1 MAVLFLMGT
10 LNPCDAQ
17 NYLETQVEKIL
28 YDKVSLPEQE
38 RMRACAKEE
47 LRWLAAHGM
56 ADLYLLLAK
65 WTRLLQENKL
75 AWWCSLPRTPVV
87 GWLLGIRQA
96 KEDSAQAWEALE
108 PEEEITLLVSEL
120 GEKMLLAVALR
131 QPSQLESPERYIPI
145 RWNCFWPKAVLG
157 DLSEGTV
164 PALLKKPVC
173 SVFRYD
179 GLAQL
184 ERLERDTGF
193 HRRDQ
198 AMTSE
203 EIRDCFLAPG
213 WVNTTEQSK
222 HLFLMQLLWQEAKLP
237 ESPTFVDK
245 AALDEMLKFSGVQG
259 WFEDLALALLLDSS
273 WNAGGDPVSFSL
285 SRSMQ
290 TKTGYRCPTGTAL
303 PAMQKRQAD
312 ERDST
317 GKVSIDAEVRWA
329 DRLQHLFAPQYLRG
343 ICEIQLRIDYYRRHH
358 PLDWRRVMEAETP
371 EVVSE
376 ELTMALEALA
386 STSVRLEEYHA
397 LVKAGVLADY
407 ERLSFSLGD
416 RKFEQRYPEHPMAE
430 RNLRVRMGAADFIRD
445 LAASRLSYFPEI
457 VLDKLHELLFDCSGA
472 VRHSLTTAL
481 YHAGNLAS
489 VAALNRL
496 VQEETGSAMVRDTAE
511 VAALRCRQ
519 RGAAV
524 KDVPLE
530 KSALSLVSSNV
541 ALAIEMNRFAKQVGC
556 QLVFPEP
563 QTLDLAVF
571 PAVVRVVNRR
581 EQGIAGW
588 KAFVELCQDPA
599 PLILIDGFLPDEEAA
614 WGAPPC
620 SWGGVCRAEEWMVDW
635 IIEKIG
641 EFLANERTWAGNSAT
656 KTERKSN

>member
-17 NYLETQVEKIL
+17 NYLETQVEKML

-47 LRWLAAHGM
+47 MRWLAAHGM

-65 WTRLLQENKL
+65 WTRLLQENQL

-96 KEDSAQAWEALE
+96 KADSAQAWEALE

-120 GEKMLLAVALR
+120 GEKMLLALALR

-145 RWNCFWPKAVLG
+145 RWNCFWPKEKLG
-157 DLSEGTV
+157 EQIEGAV
-164 PALLKKPVC
+164 PAMFQKPGC

-213 WVNTTEQSK
+213 WVNPAEQSK
-222 HLFLMQLLWQEAKLP
+222 HLFLMQLLWKEANLP

-273 WNAGGDPVSFSL
+273 WNAGGDSVSFFLSL
-285 SRSMQ
+285 SMQ
-290 TKTGYRCPTGTAL
+290 AAAGYRCPTGTAL
-303 PAMQKRQAD
+303 PALQKQQAN
-312 ERDST
+312 ERDSAS
-317 GKVSIDAEVRWA
+317 KVSIDTEVRWA
-329 DRLQHLFAPQYLRG
+329 DRMQQLFAPQYLRG

-358 PLDWRRVMEAETP
+358 PLDWRRVMDAETP

-376 ELTMALEALA
+376 KLAMALEALA

-397 LVKAGVLADY
+397 RVEAGVLADY
-407 ERLSFSLGD
+407 DRLSFSLGD
-416 RKFEQRYPEHPMAE
+416 RKFEQRYPEHPMTE

-445 LAASRLSYFPEI
+445 LAAARLSYFPEI
-457 VLDKLHELLFDCSGA
+457 VLDKLHDLLFDCSGA
-472 VRHSLTTAL
+472 VRHSLATAL

-496 VQEETGSAMVRDTAE
+496 VREETGAAMVRDTAE
-511 VAALRCRQ
+511 MAALRCRQ

-524 KDVPLE
+524 KDVPME
-530 KSALSLVSSNV
+530 KPALSLVSSNV
-541 ALAIEMNRFAKQVGC
+541 ALAIEMNRLAKQVGC

-563 QTLDLAVF
+563 QTLDLTVF

-581 EQGIAGW
+581 ELGIKGW
-588 KAFVELCQDPA
+588 KAFVELCQDHA

-614 WGAPPC
+614 WGEPPC
-620 SWGGVCRAEEWMVDW
+620 SCGGVYRAEEWMVDW
-635 IIEKIG
+635 IIEKIAD
-641 EFLANERTWAGNSAT
+641 FVANKR
-656 KTERKSN
+656 

>member
-10 LNPCDAQ
+10 LNPSDAH
-17 NYLETQVEKIL
+17 NFLEAQVEKML
-28 YDKVSLPEQE
+28 CNKVSLPEQE

-47 LRWLAAHGM
+47 LRWLVAQGM
-56 ADLYLLLAK
+56 TDLYLLLAK
-65 WTRLLQENKL
+65 WTSFLQENQL

-96 KEDSAQAWEALE
+96 KEASAQAWEALE
-108 PEEEITLLVSEL
+108 PDEEITLLVSEL
-120 GEKMLLAVALR
+120 GEKMLLASALR
-131 QPSQLESPERYIPI
+131 QPSQVESPERYIPI
-145 RWNCFWPKAVLG
+145 HWNCFWPKETLG
-157 DLSEGTV
+157 GRSESAV
-164 PALLKKPVC
+164 PAMLKKPGC

-184 ERLERDTGF
+184 ERLERDTGVL
-193 HRRDQ
+193 RRDQ
-198 AMTSE
+198 AITLE
-203 EIRDCFLAPG
+203 EIRDGFMAPG
-213 WVNTTEQSK
+213 WVNPSERSK
-222 HLFLMQLLWQEAKLP
+222 HLYLMQLLWQEAKLP
-237 ESPTFVDK
+237 ESPTFADK
-245 AALDEMLKFSGVQG
+245 AALDEMLKFSGVKG
-259 WFEDLALALLLDSS
+259 CFEDLALAQLLDSS

-290 TKTGYRCPTGTAL
+290 AEVGYRSPTGTAL

-312 ERDST
+312 ERDSI
-317 GKVSIDAEVRWA
+317 GKGSIDTGVRGD
-329 DRLQHLFAPQYLRG
+329 DRLQQLFAPQYLRG

-371 EVVSE
+371 EAVSE
-376 ELTMALEALA
+376 ELAMALEALA

-397 LVKAGVLADY
+397 RVEAGVLADY
-407 ERLSFSLGD
+407 DRLSFSLGD
-416 RKFEQRYPEHPMAE
+416 RKFEQRYPDHPMAE

-445 LAASRLSYFPEI
+445 LAAARLSCFPEI

-472 VRHSLTTAL
+472 VRHSLATAL

-511 VAALRCRQ
+511 VAVLRCRQ
-519 RGAAV
+519 RGASV

-530 KSALSLVSSNV
+530 KPALSLVSSNV
-541 ALAIEMNRFAKQVGC
+541 ALAIEMNRFAKQAGC

-563 QTLDLAVF
+563 QTLDMAVF
-571 PAVVRVVNRR
+571 PAVVSVVNRR
-581 EQGIAGW
+581 ELGITGW
-588 KAFVELCQDPA
+588 KAFVELCQDHA

-614 WGAPPC
+614 WGGPPC
-620 SWGGVCRAEEWMVDW
+620 SCGGVYRAEEWMVDW
-635 IIEKIG
+635 IIEKIAD
-641 EFLANERTWAGNSAT
+641 FVANKR
-656 KTERKSN
+656 